1 MDQPKDLSAAETRL
15 SMSPDVRISVT
26 NFGPIAEG
34 TIDLRPLTV
43 FVGPSNTGK
52 TYFAVL
58 IYALHRVLS
67 GLSRFPFMDWLN
79 DFWPAFRLGKFAAE
93 TMWEEEL
100 QDVLEKLDTEGRP
113 FRFSDLPESVR
124 DVMQTALEQPSLLG
138 RELWTEFGRCF
149 DLESVLDLIRSS
161 GCINRAEVSLEVS
174 EEAHSLWRLR
184 MEISESDVITM
195 DGQIEDMFLFPGRGA
210 ISEFKSG
217 QIFRALVKE
226 RGGLS
231 LTRNRG
237 ESFENFFRI
246 LLYLVDSANRSEAH
260 YLPAARS
267 GIMQIHRVIASSA
280 VARSTRTPLEPSEL
294 PTLSGVMA
302 DFIQRLILY
311 NESRAPD
318 QLMRNLADALE
329 RETLTGQIRTKPSSS
344 GGYPEFVYRPLET
357 ERDVRLSCAP
367 SMVSE
372 LAPVVLFLRGA
383 VNRGDML
390 IIEEPEA
397 HLHPAAQTQMA
408 VALARLVRAGVR
420 IVVTTHS
427 DWLLQ
432 EIGNLIREGE
442 LEERTGEPVSEGALP
457 SALRPSEV
465 GVWLF
470 RGDGGSAGSTV
481 KEIPFDR
488 GEGVDPR
495 EYEDVAEELYNRS
508 ANLQNRLEEITGDAE
523 HDDE

>member
-1 MDQPKDLSAAETRL
+1 MDQPKDLSAAETRP

-67 GLSRFPFMDWLN
+67 GLSRFPFMDWLS

-184 MEISESDVITM
+184 MGISESDIITM
-195 DGQIEDMFLFPGRGA
+195 DGQIEDMLLFPGRGA

-226 RGGLS
+226 RGELS

-357 ERDVRLSCAP
+357 ERGRS
-367 SMVSE
+367 SE
-372 LAPVVLFLRGA
+372 LRFVYGVRARPRRVISPRRRQPRRHAPHRGA
-383 VNRGDML
+383 GSASPSSSPDSDGSGSGALGPRRGAGRRHD
-390 IIEEPEA
+390 
-397 HLHPAAQTQMA
+397 AQ
-408 VALARLVRAGVR
+408 RLVAPGNRQPDTGRGIGRNGPANPRAR
-420 IVVTTHS
+420 
-427 DWLLQ
+427 
-432 EIGNLIREGE
+432 N
-442 LEERTGEPVSEGALP
+442 P
-457 SALRPSEV
+457 
-465 GVWLF
+465 F
-470 RGDGGSAGSTV
+470 RV
-481 KEIPFDR
+481 
-488 GEGVDPR
+488 
-495 EYEDVAEELYNRS
+495 RS
-508 ANLQNRLEEITGDAE
+508 APMRWASGCFARMETQPAR
-523 HDDE
+523 